1 MLRGQEGRRCPWGWP
16 FLLSLLSIFVGLGA
30 EQLTKEGIVLHGLFP
45 NSVEKG
51 LRKTDS
57 RGGGRSPPSEC
68 LVLTYPVVLPS
79 PGISPRQAGVSRP
92 PPPSRHFI
100 PGISGWF
107 VGLTPLCL
115 QPRSH
120 SEFSFVLLRELGA
133 LMPLPLGLAMGALAD
148 MGTQVRTA
156 LIFSRARQAGSQSVA
171 GSLLS
176 STGILHN
183 CEQVACL
190 R

>member
-1 MLRGQEGRRCPWGWP
+1 M
-16 FLLSLLSIFVGLGA
+16 GLGA

-107 VGLTPLCL
+107 MGLTPLCL